1 MLSCKRGSPPGWRI
15 VTVCILYT
23 EEENLFVKYH
33 RIPPTNQ
40 RISFTVTVLHSI
52 HADPVW
58 LPSSVLSFCSPMT
71 PAAHASPRGISKL
84 FDKVLLIIISQ
95 LDMSLLLA
103 HHSPALCCKVP
114 PTSTFSGASSLL
126 LTQRMF
132 RLLLAGSNS
141 IPAWESSPLA
151 EEECAGEEQ
160 QTIAAFYSK
169 AAEGPHPHRTF
180 PLLFYLT
187 V

>member
-1 MLSCKRGSPPGWRI
+1 
-15 VTVCILYT
+15 
-23 EEENLFVKYH
+23 
-33 RIPPTNQ
+33 
-40 RISFTVTVLHSI
+40 
-52 HADPVW
+52 
-58 LPSSVLSFCSPMT
+58 MT
-71 PAAHASPRGISKL
+71 PAEHASPRGISKL

-132 RLLLAGSNS
+132 RLLLAGSNT

-151 EEECAGEEQ
+151 EEKVEGVRVKSNRLLPHSIRKQ
-160 QTIAAFYSK
+160 QRV
-169 AAEGPHPHRTF
+169 HPHRTF